1 MKVNFKNGKGDK
13 IHISIDGEYRFT
25 VDKAYFAGLG
35 LSQNTE
41 MDEAE
46 LEFLAENIENRRAYN
61 QAVSYLSRRDH
72 SEKELLAKLRLKG
85 YNDSGINAVEKL
97 KNGGYIDDERF
108 ARMFVRELSSIKKY
122 GKNRLRQE
130 LMRKWISSEIIGLV
144 LEDEDLYKCDLKDVI
159 TKKYSR
165 YLGDEKGRKKAVNG
179 LLRMGYSFSEIRSAL
194 EDVCDEFYDT
204 EVYDE

>member
-25 VDKAYFAGLG
+25 VDKTYFAGMG
-35 LSQNTE
+35 LSQNME
-41 MDEAE
+41 MDETE

-72 SEKELLAKLRLKG
+72 SEKELLSKLRLKG
-85 YNDSGINAVEKL
+85 YNESGINAVEKL
-97 KNGGYIDDERF
+97 KNSGYIDDERF
-108 ARMFVRELSSIKKY
+108 ARMFVRELSVVKKY

-130 LMRKWISSEIIGLV
+130 LMKKGISSEIIGFV
-144 LEDEDLYKCDLKDVI
+144 LEEEDLYKCDVKDI
-159 TKKYSR
+159 IIKKYSR

-194 EDVCDEFYDT
+194 EDVCDEFYDA